1 MVWEISK
8 EFDFCYGHRVWSQ
21 TLNQEFSID
30 GCLACRHLHGHQG
43 KIVIYLK
50 SDKLENGMVTD
61 FNHLNWF
68 KQFLDDTLDHK
79 FIIDI
84 SDPLFET
91 MLPHYKDKDNLY
103 IHPENYRTPNLN
115 CIKNEPI
122 HIYEMYEGFIIVDF
136 VPTSENISAWLLQIV
151 QKKMM
156 EINITVS
163 RIEFFETPKSRS
175 IVYS

>member
-1 MVWEISK
+1 
-8 EFDFCYGHRVWSQ
+8 
-21 TLNQEFSID
+21 
-30 GCLACRHLHGHQG
+30 
-43 KIVIYLK
+43 
-50 SDKLENGMVTD
+50 
-61 FNHLNWF
+61 
-68 KQFLDDTLDHK
+68 
-79 FIIDI
+79 
-84 SDPLFET
+84 
-91 MLPHYKDKDNLY
+91 MLPHYKDKDNL
-103 IHPENYRTPNLN
+103 PNLN

-122 HIYEMYEGFIIVDF
+122 HIYEMYEEFIIVDF